1 MEGLIVMLN
10 KDGLI
15 TMVREV
21 LLLNPKSSVRNNE
34 LWLNVF
40 IDYLNGDSYSEIGR
54 TYGRDRNT
62 TRDII
67 LKIRDMVDENTS
79 ALIEDIHNGKS
90 KENRSN
96 EYSNALYLKLMGIS
110 NGIIERLCGI
120 KSGKLGREL
129 IKYKEYAITYMGS
142 DKIFLYLDKELKN
155 PHIALQL
162 KYFRNS
168 IETLAGYPSS
178 VKFPL
183 YPDKK
188 REMLMLYNNT
198 MGMDAYERAIETLN
212 YLKIIS
218 NR

>member
-1 MEGLIVMLN
+1 MLN
-10 KDGLI
+10 KDILLGKIRNLLI
-15 TMVREV
+15 SA
-21 LLLNPKSSVRNNE
+21 PKASIRNTE
-34 LWLNVF
+34 LWLN
-40 IDYLNGDSYSEIGR
+40 ILSDYLDGDSYSEIGR
-54 TYGRDRNT
+54 TYGKDRNT

-67 LKIRDMVDENTS
+67 LKIREMVDKNTS

-129 IKYKEYAITYMGS
+129 VKYQEYAITYMGS

-155 PHIALQL
+155 PLIALEL

-188 REMLMLYNNT
+188 REMLGIYRDT

-212 YLKIIS
+212 YLKILS
-218 NR
+218 SR

>member
-10 KDGLI
+10 KEGLI
-15 TMVREV
+15 NLIKEV
-21 LLLNPKSSVRNNE
+21 ILSRPKSNIRDNE

-40 IDYLNGDSYSEIGR
+40 IDYLDGLNYSEIGR
-54 TYGRDRNT
+54 KYGRDRNT

-67 LKIRDMVDENTS
+67 LKIREMVDKNTS

-129 IKYKEYAITYMGS
+129 IKYQEYAITYMGS
-142 DKIFLYLDKELKN
+142 DKIFLYLDKELKR
-155 PHIALQL
+155 PEIALHL
-162 KYFRNS
+162 KHFRNS

-188 REMLMLYNNT
+188 REMLNLYSNT
-198 MGMDAYERAIETLN
+198 MGMDAYERAIFTLN
-212 YLKIIS
+212 YLKSINS
-218 NR
+218 N

>member
-10 KDGLI
+10 KEGLI
-15 TMVREV
+15 NLIKEV
-21 LLLNPKSSVRNNE
+21 ILSRPKSNIRDNE

-40 IDYLNGDSYSEIGR
+40 IDYLDGLNYSEIGR
-54 TYGRDRNT
+54 KYGRDRNT

-67 LKIRDMVDENTS
+67 LKIREMVDKNTS

-129 IKYKEYAITYMGS
+129 VKYQEYAITYMGS
-142 DKIFLYLDKELKN
+142 DKIFLYLDKELRN
-155 PHIALQL
+155 PLIALQL

-188 REMLMLYNNT
+188 REMLGIYRDT

-212 YLKIIS
+212 YLKVLSS
-218 NR
+218 N